1 MAEETEVLEIDAA
14 ESAKQFSAGFDTGST
29 ETPTPLEPPAPEAK
43 PEVPAVEYA
52 QITRAEYDALM
63 AKADRAD
70 IDKAFGKIGGIE
82 RALTQLQAPSGIEVT
97 ADDFEE
103 LRDEFPELAELQAKG
118 LNKILGKIKGGG
130 AIDPAVIEQMV
141 ATKVA
146 ENRQRAVD
154 ESLDLVVGGDWV
166 SEVNSDAYKTW
177 IAAQPDEIKAL
188 EASDSIRDA
197 ARLLRTF
204 KSQPV
209 PSPRPEPKP
218 STRQQQLEA
227 AATPRS
233 VGVHTPEPSGNP
245 FAEGFKTGRV

>member
-1 MAEETEVLEIDAA
+1 MAGETEVLEIDAA

-29 ETPTPLEPPAPEAK
+29 ETPTPSDAQQPEAK
-43 PEVPAVEYA
+43 PEVQAVEYA
-52 QITRAEYDALM
+52 QLTRAEYDALM

-130 AIDPAVIEQMV
+130 DLSAIENKFSEQV
-141 ATKVA
+141 NAIRKQAT
-146 ENRQRAVD
+146 D
-154 ESLDLVVGGDWV
+154 TSLDAVVNGDWV
-166 SEVNSDAYKTW
+166 AEVNSDAYKTW
-177 IAAQPDEIKAL
+177 IAAQPAEIKAL

-197 ARLLRTF
+197 ARLLRAF

-209 PSPRPEPKP
+209 PSPKPEPRP

-233 VGVHTPEPSGNP
+233 IGAHAPEPSGNP